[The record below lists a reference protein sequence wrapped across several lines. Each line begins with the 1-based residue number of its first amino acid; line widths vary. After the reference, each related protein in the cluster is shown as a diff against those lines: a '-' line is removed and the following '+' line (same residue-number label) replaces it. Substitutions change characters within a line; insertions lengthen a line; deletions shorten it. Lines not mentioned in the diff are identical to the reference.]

1 MKLYSNLYLAF
12 CISSRFGGRGGARW
26 EKLSRED
33 LGPVVRK
40 LGAEQRQIDFSDK
53 VRNDQSERERGNNR
67 RNGSRTNGSRSQKLC
82 RLDSRARISVCYHGM
97 ECS

>member
-1 MKLYSNLYLAF
+1 MKLYSDLYLAF

-40 LGAEQRQIDFSDK
+40 LRVEQRQIDFSGK
-53 VRNDQSERERGNNR
+53 VRNNQSEREREQSAKR
-67 RNGSRTNGSRSQKLC
+67 FPHKRFAFPKTRF
-82 RLDSRARISVCYHGM
+82 
-97 ECS
+97 

>member
-40 LGAEQRQIDFSDK
+40 LGAETDRFLQQGK
-53 VRNDQSERERGNNR
+53 ERPE
-67 RNGSRTNGSRSQKLC
+67 
-82 RLDSRARISVCYHGM
+82 
-97 ECS
+97 